1 VFNICFV
8 MSDVIGH
15 VIERDN
21 IRETDKN
28 GRKSKVIDLT
38 YEDLE

>member
-8 MSDVIGH
+8 MSD

-28 GRKSKVIDLT
+28 GRKSRVIDLT